1 MREKEERVN
10 YLRGVTGRNYREGG
24 TLGRDKREGFE

>member
-1 MREKEERVN
+1 MREKGERVN
-10 YLRGVTGRNYREGG
+10 YLKGDDWEKLQGGG